1 MQQIKHWQFYAPPKF
16 TLFPRIFRA
25 ASPCDRFAYGEAAPP
40 CKENMLRACQT
51 DLSATAYRWKRLVAE
66 KRYFGRLP
74 GNASS
79 TSGYNDGILSS
90 ILVKEGWKVG
100 VWWLTDSLIWF
111 QKLFSLYLSLH
122 SSRPWLPPG
131 HFRLLILHR
140 YTLMYSAAGSPG
152 GRTLPGPPHTQPPAV
167 HSCVIHHCRFTG
179 WPDAAWSTTH
189 TTPSSALLCNPPL
202 QVHRVAGRCLVHHT
216 HNPQQCTLV

>member
-1 MQQIKHWQFYAPPKF
+1 
-16 TLFPRIFRA
+16 
-25 ASPCDRFAYGEAAPP
+25 
-40 CKENMLRACQT
+40 MLRACQT

-189 TTPSSALLCNPPL
+189 TTPSSARWKTTSGTMPSSGETTSAQCPLVPPHICT
-202 QVHRVAGRCLVHHT
+202 VPEPIERHRWPEKKCPVIVLSA
-216 HNPQQCTLV
+216 